1 MKQHMALDGTA
12 GAGARRTSFRQ
23 KPDGKADPAG
33 EAGWYLQYERE
44 RRGETLADAA
54 IETRIKAKYLHA
66 LELGALD
73 QVPGW
78 PYVIGYVRSYAKF
91 LGLEPEPLVQHY
103 LTFVR
108 RPAVIER
115 FAGRSL
121 WFRQHAASRTTAAFA
136 ATAMVTV
143 LGLWAFM
150 SDEPGTLVGPPNVA
164 KPETALAEAPPPA
177 ADPVITGSIG
187 PAGKPSVALTIEPEP
202 TRDSTNLDAALPTL
216 RIREKSMSG
225 PVSVPRPIPKSSV
238 MQSDVETA
246 LANEGTE
253 EVTASD
259 LGAFI
264 ATQVGGNGAASA
276 EPNKDAS
283 PTAAAGSS
291 RIVLRARTNVW
302 VRIEDEGG
310 NALVSQ
316 TLPKGEVYHVPDRTG
331 LVLIVR
337 DAGALEYSLDG
348 KPYARLGSPGQILV
362 SHPLVPDKIS
372 AIGG

>member
-23 KPDGKADPAG
+23 KPDGKVDPAG

-73 QVPGW
+73 QLPGW
-78 PYVIGYVRSYAKF
+78 PYIIGYVRNYAKF
-91 LGLEPEPLVQHY
+91 LGLEPEPLAQHY
-103 LTFVR
+103 LTFIR

-136 ATAMVTV
+136 ATAVVTV

-150 SDEPGTLVGPPNVA
+150 SDGPDTLVGPPDLD
-164 KPETALAEAPPPA
+164 KPRTAVAEAPLPA
-177 ADPVITGSIG
+177 ADPVITGSIA
-187 PAGKPSVALTIEPEP
+187 PAAEPETP
-202 TRDSTNLDAALPTL
+202 KDSVVLDSALPTL
-216 RIREKSMSG
+216 RIKEKSLSG
-225 PVSVPRPIPKSSV
+225 PAAVPRPVPKSAV
-238 MQSDVETA
+238 LQSDVETV
-246 LANEGTE
+246 LADDGAGER
-253 EVTASD
+253 APSD

-264 ATQVGGNGAASA
+264 ATQVGAGAQAPA
-276 EPNKDAS
+276 ANK
-283 PTAAAGSS
+283 AAAPAAGATAS
-291 RIVLRARTNVW
+291 RIVLRARANVW

-337 DAGALEYSLDG
+337 DAGALDYSLDG
-348 KPYARLGSPGQILV
+348 KPYARLGKPGQILV
-362 SHPLVPDKIS
+362 GQPLLPDKIG